1 MNLFN
6 FEEDNLNVN
15 DVIKWIYTT
24 QDLQNILSD
33 TKESFRFRRRDLVWE
48 QVSASSHKVK
58 HSGKDY
64 EKNFKSL
71 VAVSTLHKLE
81 YIFVICKWPYLVI
94 PMSRVLCHTT
104 KDRHR
109 SNWWNA
115 QTLFLNLKASLYEHS
130 KSVTLEL
137 SCQPEESRWVCST

>member
-1 MNLFN
+1 MNIYNSRVAKHFVRHQGMVSISTMRFGLRTGLSLFS
-6 FEEDNLNVN
+6 FN
-15 DVIKWIYTT
+15 DT
-24 QDLQNILSD
+24 
-33 TKESFRFRRRDLVWE
+33 
-48 QVSASSHKVK
+48 VK
-58 HSGKDY
+58 HSGKDH

-109 SNWWNA
+109 STRWDA

-137 SCQPEESRWVCST
+137 SCQPEKSI

>member
-1 MNLFN
+1 M
-6 FEEDNLNVN
+6 
-15 DVIKWIYTT
+15 
-24 QDLQNILSD
+24 ILSSEHIQLKRCKTFCETPRNGFD
-33 TKESFRFRRRDLVWE
+33 FDDEIWFENGSQPLLINNT
-48 QVSASSHKVK
+48 VK
-58 HSGKDY
+58 HSGKDH

-109 SNWWNA
+109 S
-115 QTLFLNLKASLYEHS
+115 T
-130 KSVTLEL
+130 
-137 SCQPEESRWVCST
+137 

>member
-1 MNLFN
+1 MMLSSEGIQLKICKTFCQTPWNGFDFDDEIW
-6 FEEDNLNVN
+6 FENGSQPLL
-15 DVIKWIYTT
+15 IT
-24 QDLQNILSD
+24 D
-33 TKESFRFRRRDLVWE
+33 T
-48 QVSASSHKVK
+48 VK
-58 HSGKDY
+58 HSGKDH

-109 SNWWNA
+109 S
-115 QTLFLNLKASLYEHS
+115 T
-130 KSVTLEL
+130 
-137 SCQPEESRWVCST
+137 